1 MKTFLNDTSLI
12 ERYLDQELSGPERET
27 FMNRLVTDHAFRQ
40 TVAAQVQVRRLV
52 RSHHLLRQ
60 RECVKAW
67 HQRLHNDPARRS
79 MRLAIE
85 ALFKF

>member
-1 MKTFLNDTSLI
+1 
-12 ERYLDQELSGPERET
+12 
-27 FMNRLVTDHAFRQ
+27 
-40 TVAAQVQVRRLV
+40 
-52 RSHHLLRQ
+52 LLRQ